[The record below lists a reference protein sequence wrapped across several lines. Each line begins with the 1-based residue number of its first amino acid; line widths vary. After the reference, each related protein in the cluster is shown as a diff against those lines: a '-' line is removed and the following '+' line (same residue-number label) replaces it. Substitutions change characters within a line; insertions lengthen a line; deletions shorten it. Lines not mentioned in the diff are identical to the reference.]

1 MKMQTRNIQAF
12 AFFKRTVMSGVFLLL
27 PILIIAVLFAKIW
40 APITK
45 LVERISYRLNAEF
58 LPGLNG
64 VTILALCAI
73 LLLCF
78 ALGLLARLA
87 FVSAFSDWV
96 ENNIIKVLPAYR
108 YFKIIALEKM
118 GVAHHEDQVCLL
130 VYVQGTWQP
139 ALLIEDGPGT
149 WHTVFVPLAPSPNIG
164 TIHFVQAK
172 HVIKTDHTLNDF
184 HEFIQRFGKGIISK
198 AEIQLPETMD

>member
-1 MKMQTRNIQAF
+1 MQISKEQPF
-12 AFFKRTVMSGVFLLL
+12 AFFKRTLISGVFLLL
-27 PILIIAVLFAKIW
+27 PILIIVVLFAKIW
-40 APITK
+40 TPVTR
-45 LVERISYRLNAEF
+45 LVERISNRLNTEF

-64 VTILALCAI
+64 VTVLALCVI

-78 ALGLLARLA
+78 ALGLLARIAL
-87 FVSAFSDWV
+87 VSAFSDWV
-96 ENNIIKVLPAYR
+96 ENNIIRVVPAYR

-118 GVAHHEDQVCLL
+118 GVAHQQDQICLL

-149 WHTVFVPLAPSPNIG
+149 WCTVFIPLAPSPNIG

-172 HVIKTDHTLNDF
+172 HVRKTDHTLNDF
-184 HEFIQRFGKGIISK
+184 HEFIQRFGKGILSK
-198 AEIQLPETMD
+198 PGIELPEEMD